1 MRNVRLALLWFAIT
15 ALGALALRH
24 VRRTESPRAD
34 SPAAVARGREIYA
47 GEGCV
52 HCHSQYVRP
61 LDADT
66 ERWGRAGKGITAL
79 VGNRRQG
86 PDLAN
91 IGARADATYL
101 KLHLTSPQSVKPGTV
116 MPSYA
121 HLFAPGDTRGD
132 DLIAYLLSLRP
143 PAE

>member
-1 MRNVRLALLWFAIT
+1 MRNTTLAGVWLLGT
-15 ALGALALRH
+15 ALGALALR
-24 VRRTESPRAD
+24 
-34 SPAAVARGREIYA
+34 PAPGAPGKASQSAVARGRSVYA
-47 GEGCV
+47 GEGCI

-61 LDADT
+61 FAPDT
-66 ERWGRAGKGITAL
+66 ELWGRESKGITAL

-91 IGARADATYL
+91 IGGRADATYL